1 MNGICR
7 LDAPFIIRLTCVGG
21 KLLRLTAVEVHKGPG
36 YRVAGDKQV
45 GLGNGLEESPAYDLK
60 ALFRVG
66 RTPGRLDAAKDI
78 LQTYRRF
85 TSTLAASL
93 SVRGGNGSD
102 NQRLWCGLG

>member
-1 MNGICR
+1 MDGVRC
-7 LDAPFIIRLTCVGG
+7 LDASSVIGLACVGG

-60 ALFRVG
+60 AFFRVG
-66 RTPGRLDAAKDI
+66 RPPGRLDAAKDI

-85 TSTLAASL
+85 TSTLAA
-93 SVRGGNGSD
+93 
-102 NQRLWCGLG
+102 GLCIKGCECTAPPTLFTP